1 MKKQE
6 VYFAGGCF
14 WGTEHFMKMIAGVQ
28 ETQVGYAN
36 SLVEHPS
43 YQEVKTSRTGAV
55 ETVKVIYD
63 AEAVSLKLLIQLFFK
78 MIDPTSLNQQGEDIG
93 TQYRTGIYFTDE
105 TLLPLIEATIKELA
119 SGYDKPLAV
128 EVLPLKNFF
137 SAEEYHQD
145 YLDKNPGGYCH
156 VSPELFELARKANR

>member
-43 YQEVKTSRTGAV
+43 YQEVKTGRTGAV

-105 TLLPLIEATIKELA
+105 TLLPLIEATVKELA